1 MLERGGF
8 YQDARV
14 VGEYARFE
22 LPFLWGN
29 EEVAVADSTHVELVE
44 NNLLGERHI
53 RHGGYGGIA
62 YHHISDTYIALFSRF
77 IACGVREDVYI
88 LDGLLENESVLQPDT
103 VHAATDGQSEPV
115 FGLAD
120 LPGIQLMPRMRN

>member
-1 MLERGGF
+1 VLERGGS

-14 VGEYARFE
+14 VGEYAYFE

-62 YHHISDTYIALFSRF
+62 YHHISDTHIALLSRF
-77 IACGVREDVYI
+77 VACGVREDVYI
-88 LDGLLENESVLQPDT
+88 LDGLLESESVLQPVT

-120 LPGIQLMPRMRN
+120 LLGIQLMPQVRN

>member
-1 MLERGGF
+1 MLERGVSIRTHG
-8 YQDARV
+8 V

-29 EEVAVADSTHVELVE
+29 EEIAVADSTHVELVE
-44 NNLLGERHI
+44 NNLLSERHI

-62 YHHISDTYIALFSRF
+62 YHHISDTHIALLSRF
-77 IACGVREDVYI
+77 IACGFREAVYI
-88 LDGLLENESVLQPDT
+88 LDGLLENESVPQPNT

-115 FGLAD
+115 FGLAH